1 VAADLAVAASAVV
14 VAGLAEASMSSAVLV
29 FAALAL
35 LCAALAL
42 LLWQRGAQRKG
53 QVSAERYIDSRMASP
68 NGGSF
73 GASPMAA
80 GVAAGGMGSGPA
92 SGARGGPA
100 RAVATQAVIAPQA
113 PSADAGW
120 LEYWPYLRA
129 RVRFM
134 VRHAMARAGIANAK
148 APVALAGTVV
158 LLLCGWAALAGG
170 VLAAGA
176 ALIACVMFFYFL
188 LTLRVN
194 KRRQQIVRQLPL
206 FLDGIVRLITL
217 GNSVP
222 AAFQAAMQTTEAP
235 LRECLDYVSRMLRT
249 GVEIDRALSQ
259 VALIYGVRELELVG
273 AVLRL
278 SVKYGG
284 RADVMLERM
293 ASFMRDLEHAE
304 RELVAMSAETRL
316 SSWVLAMLPVGIGG
330 FLILSNPKYF
340 ASMWFDPTGRQLVYL
355 AFALQLGGAYLLYR
369 LANLRS

>member
-1 VAADLAVAASAVV
+1 
-14 VAGLAEASMSSAVLV
+14 MSSAVLV

-42 LLWQRGAQRKG
+42 VLWQRGAQRKD
-53 QVSAERYIDSRMASP
+53 QASAQRYIDSRMAMP
-68 NGGSF
+68 A
-73 GASPMAA
+73 GAAAA
-80 GVAAGGMGSGPA
+80 GVGSGAPNA
-92 SGARGGPA
+92 GRAAPA
-100 RAVATQAVIAPQA
+100 RAVAAHAVSAPLA

-120 LEYWPYLRA
+120 LAYWRYCQA
-129 RVRFM
+129 RTRFM
-134 VRHAMARAGIANAK
+134 VQHAMARAGITHAK
-148 APVALAGTVV
+148 GPAALAGATV

-170 VLAAGA
+170 ALAACV
-176 ALIACVMFFYFL
+176 ALIACVVFFYFL
-188 LTLRVN
+188 FTMRVN
-194 KRRQQIVRQLPL
+194 RRRRRIVRQLPL

-222 AAFQAAMQTTEAP
+222 AAFQAALQTTEAP
-235 LRECLDYVSRMLRT
+235 LRECLDHVSRMLRS
-249 GVEIDRALSQ
+249 GVEIDRALAQ
-259 VALIYGVRELELVG
+259 VAQIHGVRELELVG

-316 SSWVLAMLPVGIGG
+316 SSWVLAVLPVGIGG

-355 AFALQLGGAYLLYR
+355 AFVLQVLGAYLLYR
-369 LANLRS
+369 LANLRN